1 MSNYHVLDAN
11 DKEDKIRVA
20 FHIAVPDEVNAAS
33 VNLRE
38 CVSQF
43 ISQITIVPWL
53 EADLPTE
60 YTQIGNG
67 EVYEHS
73 QVVQVNAN
81 LSVIEK
87 RTILDTKFNQLN
99 TVIPDLIRGRFRFW
113 GLDRDV

>member
-1 MSNYHVLDAN
+1 MSNYHVLGVN
-11 DKEDKIRVA
+11 DKEDKVRVA
-20 FHIAVPDEVNAAS
+20 FHFVVPDELNSAS

-53 EADLPTE
+53 EADFPTE

-73 QVVQVNAN
+73 LAVQVNAN
-81 LSVIEK
+81 LSVLEK
-87 RTILDTKFNQLN
+87 RTILDNKFNQLN

-113 GLDRDV
+113 GLNRDV

>member
-1 MSNYHVLDAN
+1 MSNYHVLDVN
-11 DKEDKIRVA
+11 DKEDKVRVA
-20 FHIAVPDEVNAAS
+20 FHIAVPDELNAAS

-53 EADLPTE
+53 EVDFLAE

-67 EVYEHS
+67 EVYEYF

-81 LSVIEK
+81 LTVLEK
-87 RTILDTKFNQLN
+87 RTLIDNKFNQLN